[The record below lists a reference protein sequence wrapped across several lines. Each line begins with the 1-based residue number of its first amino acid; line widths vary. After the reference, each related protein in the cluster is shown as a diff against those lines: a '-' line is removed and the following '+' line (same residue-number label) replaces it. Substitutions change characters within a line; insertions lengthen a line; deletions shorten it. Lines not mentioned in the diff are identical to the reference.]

1 MRLQL
6 GGQVL
11 EEHHYGGPRAREPG
25 GGSAGALAQWST
37 LLHSCAATNATNE
50 PNSQSKF
57 GASGP

>member
-37 LLHSCAATNATNE
+37 LLHACAATNAT
-50 PNSQSKF
+50 KR
-57 GASGP
+57 AGPATKIHD